1 MAMLLGRSEK
11 RNAAVVTVMLTS
23 SELPFPTEV
32 ALTENISSRGARVV
46 SKGLWEKNNSLVIK
60 SLDGGLQSEARVIY
74 RRPIREDVYAIGLEL
89 IAPRGDWRKR

>member
-1 MAMLLGRSEK
+1 MAMLPGRSEK
-11 RNAAVVTVMLTS
+11 RNAAAVTVMLTRP
-23 SELPFPTEV
+23 ELPFPTEV

-74 RRPIREDVYAIGLEL
+74 RRPIREDIYAIGLEL
-89 IAPRGDWRKR
+89 IAPRGGWREK